1 MNAVFQ
7 PAVAHRFLATF
18 TFSHNPSPLDVHFQS
33 VSGLGRDM
41 SVNSVR
47 QGGDNVGAINL
58 PTGVEHGR
66 LTLQRGVMTITPLS
80 VMFNQAMNEF
90 KPRYVDVLIMLLNGA
105 GVPTCGWAFRDA
117 QPVKYD
123 TASLDA
129 SSNTVLINTF
139 ELAYREMHMLGVQA

>member
-1 MNAVFQ
+1 MIDVFE

-18 TFSHNPSPLDVHFQS
+18 TFNNIPSPVDVSFKN

-41 SVNSVR
+41 SFNSVR
-47 QGGDNVGAINL
+47 QGGDNVGTIHM
-58 PTGVEHGR
+58 PTAVEHGR
-66 LTLQRGVMTITPLS
+66 LTLQRGVMAITPLS

-90 KPRYVDVLIMLLNGA
+90 KPRYVDVLIMVLNGK
-105 GVPTCGWAFRDA
+105 GIPTCGWVFRDA
-117 QPVKYD
+117 QPVKYE